1 MVLPEIRFLQAAIV
15 LAEELNYSR
24 AAERLHIEQSTL
36 SKRILE
42 LEAQI
47 DLLLF
52 ERTHQV
58 VELTEAGRHFVEEAR
73 SAVLHAERAVHG
85 ARAASRGTDEVL
97 NIGRCVYADPYLVT
111 MIQSIRLP
119 LFPNLKIKLWS
130 HFSHELARM
139 VAAGRLDLALVTAIP
154 DTPSLTF
161 LTVAEAPIH
170 IALPK
175 SDAIDHSTE
184 LCLEDLRAYDWILPA
199 SHVNPHLLEMIQTA
213 ATAKGIVAPDTH
225 YIMTAEEASGLVLAY
240 KGAAFL
246 TRDSALRISSD
257 EIAVLPL
264 AEERLKLVTRLAM
277 RSDDKK
283 RLTSE
288 FVRAAGR
295 KMVKMQLP
303 QQGNTALADM
313 MPAP

>member
-24 AAERLHIEQSTL
+24 AAERLHIEQPTL

-42 LEAQI
+42 LEAQMN
-47 DLLLF
+47 LLLF
-52 ERTHQV
+52 DRTHQV

-73 SAVLHAERAVHG
+73 SAVLHVERAVHG
-85 ARAASRGTDEVL
+85 ARYAFRGLDEVL
-97 NIGRCVYADPYLVT
+97 NIGRSLYADQYLVAAL
-111 MIQSIRLP
+111 QSIRLP
-119 LFPNLKIKLWS
+119 LFPSFKVKLWS

-139 VAAGRLDLALVTAIP
+139 VSAGKLDMALVTAIP

-161 LTVAEAPIH
+161 LTMAETPLY

-175 SDAIDHSTE
+175 SDAIDRCAE
-184 LCLEDLRAYDWILPA
+184 LRLEDLRAYDWILPA

-213 ATAKGIVAPDTH
+213 ASTKGIVPPDTH

-240 KGAAFL
+240 NGAAFL
-246 TRDSALRISSD
+246 TREHAGRIASD
-257 EIAVLPL
+257 EIAIRPL
-264 AEERLKLVTRLAM
+264 AEERLKLVTRLAT

-288 FVRAAGR
+288 FVRALGR
-295 KMVKMQLP
+295 KLVNMQFP
-303 QQGNTALADM
+303 FSQ
-313 MPAP
+313 PATPM

>member
-1 MVLPEIRFLQAAIV
+1 
-15 LAEELNYSR
+15 
-24 AAERLHIEQSTL
+24 
-36 SKRILE
+36 
-42 LEAQI
+42 
-47 DLLLF
+47 
-52 ERTHQV
+52 
-58 VELTEAGRHFVEEAR
+58 
-73 SAVLHAERAVHG
+73 
-85 ARAASRGTDEVL
+85 
-97 NIGRCVYADPYLVT
+97 

-119 LFPNLKIKLWS
+119 LFPSLKIKLWS

-139 VAAGRLDLALVTAIP
+139 VAAGKLDLALVTAIP

-161 LTVAEAPIH
+161 LTVAEAPIY

-184 LCLEDLRAYDWILPA
+184 LRLEDLRAYDWILPA

-283 RLTSE
+283 AVDQRVRSRRRAQDGQGATSATGKHCTS
-288 FVRAAGR
+288 RYDASPLRIAIGPN
-295 KMVKMQLP
+295 KSAS
-303 QQGNTALADM
+303 GGC
-313 MPAP
+313 